1 MCMRDGVRTGV
12 SYVLDAVHFY
22 HWGLVD
28 EQWILQFTQ
37 FEGFLARL
45 LVELLLLFSFLK
57 ILDIQWRA
65 PWDRVW
71 TWGLN
76 ACECI
81 Y

>member
-1 MCMRDGVRTGV
+1 MRDSVRTGV

-28 EQWILQFTQ
+28 KQRVLQFTQ

-45 LVELLLLFSFLK
+45 LAVLLLLFSFLK
-57 ILDIQWRA
+57 ILDIQWCV
-65 PWDRVW
+65 PWDRVR
-71 TWGLN
+71 TWGLY
-76 ACECI
+76 ACQSI